1 MMKKIFMTCYGGGH
15 AEIIKEVYKNLTNIP
30 DIEITILALTM
41 SKYKFEQEKIPY
53 KLISDYYNEEKDK
66 KIYELGK
73 EFCIRNNIDTSIG
86 ENETYLYH
94 GYALYELEKKYNKEK
109 IEEGFKEFGRAIF
122 LPIEFMKRVIIKENP
137 DLVITTNSPRYE
149 KATLSVA
156 KILGVKTLSIEDQFG
171 IEGIQNSSEELM
183 DFFQDKIYEKVY
195 GDCVCVLSK
204 KTVDNLPLKKIDK
217 IFITGN
223 PAFDKALDCFLN
235 AKIKKIKN
243 DNITLCYLTQKHPD
257 NILIMRELI
266 NIIEKYNFNLIV
278 KIHPNEKVK
287 EYLGEID
294 NKRSNKVKVV
304 NDDLYGNILQSD
316 IIVAISS
323 TSALEAAILDKP
335 LIAREN
341 IGVPFADLGIG
352 IEYKNISQ
360 IEEYINKIL
369 KDKELNKKLRDA
381 REKFRPKR
389 KAGEQIKEIVEK
401 ILANKF

>member
-1 MMKKIFMTCYGGGH
+1 MKKIFMTCYGGGH
-15 AEIIKEVYKNLTNIP
+15 AEIIKEVYKNLIKIP

-235 AKIKKIKN
+235 TKIKKIKN

-266 NIIEKYNFNLIV
+266 NIIRKYNFNLIV
-278 KIHPNEKVK
+278 KIHPNEKIN
-287 EYLGEID
+287 EYLKEVD
-294 NKRSNKVKVV
+294 NKENNGIKIV
-304 NDDLYGNILQSD
+304 NNDLYGNILKSD

-401 ILANKF
+401 ILDNKF

>member
-15 AEIIKEVYKNLTNIP
+15 AEIIKEVYKYLINIP

-41 SKYKFEQEKIPY
+41 SKYKFKQEKIPY

-66 KIYELGK
+66 KIYELGR
-73 EFCIRNNIDTSIG
+73 EFCIRNDIDTSIG

-122 LPIEFMKRVIIKENP
+122 LPIEFMKRVIVKENP

-149 KATLSVA
+149 KATLGVA

-217 IFITGN
+217 
-223 PAFDKALDCFLN
+223 P
-235 AKIKKIKN
+235 
-243 DNITLCYLTQKHPD
+243 
-257 NILIMRELI
+257 E
-266 NIIEKYNFNLIV
+266 
-278 KIHPNEKVK
+278 
-287 EYLGEID
+287 
-294 NKRSNKVKVV
+294 
-304 NDDLYGNILQSD
+304 
-316 IIVAISS
+316 
-323 TSALEAAILDKP
+323 
-335 LIAREN
+335 
-341 IGVPFADLGIG
+341 
-352 IEYKNISQ
+352 
-360 IEEYINKIL
+360 
-369 KDKELNKKLRDA
+369 
-381 REKFRPKR
+381 
-389 KAGEQIKEIVEK
+389 
-401 ILANKF
+401 

>member
-1 MMKKIFMTCYGGGH
+1 MKKIFMTCYGGGH
-15 AEIIKEVYKNLTNIP
+15 AEIIKEVYKNLINIP

-73 EFCIRNNIDTSIG
+73 KFCIRNNIDTSIG

-109 IEEGFKEFGRAIF
+109 IEEGFKKFGRAIF

-204 KTVDNLPLKKIDK
+204 KTIDNLPLKKIDK

-235 AKIKKIKN
+235 VKIKKIKN

-304 NDDLYGNILQSD
+304 NDDLYGNILKSD